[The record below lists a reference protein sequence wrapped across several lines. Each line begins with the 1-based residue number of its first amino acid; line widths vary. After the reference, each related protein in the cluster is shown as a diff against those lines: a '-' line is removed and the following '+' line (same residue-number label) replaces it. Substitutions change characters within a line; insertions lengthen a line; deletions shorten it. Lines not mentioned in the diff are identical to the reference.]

1 MKGLLM
7 TIETDRGAGR
17 HIKQLMD
24 RGVRAPNRRLG
35 GGWCRILTTPVDV
48 FVFIFK
54 TVQPL
59 LIIRAPLLLVVLGT
73 TKRYH

>member
-48 FVFIFK
+48 FVLIFK
-54 TVQPL
+54 TVQPHP
-59 LIIRAPLLLVVLGT
+59 RAPSCLVLLKGT
-73 TKRYH
+73 IRSN

>member
-24 RGVRAPNRRLG
+24 RGGAGTEQKTRRG
-35 GGWCRILTTPVDV
+35 MV
-48 FVFIFK
+48 
-54 TVQPL
+54 
-59 LIIRAPLLLVVLGT
+59 
-73 TKRYH
+73 